1 MKEQE
6 ILRIYYDKD
15 GNMQVDCPNMDDAV
29 IAISNHIAVSI
40 NRKDLKGL
48 NVLFA
53 IVLHLLAMDT
63 SGNMEKMF
71 LQNLKEKLP
80 KYRANYIEM
89 ARAMNSGDLKPK
101 S

>member
-1 MKEQE
+1 MKELE
-6 ILRIYYDKD
+6 ILRIYYNKD
-15 GNMQVDCPNMDDAV
+15 GNIQVDCPNMDDAV

-80 KYRANYIEM
+80 AYRAEYVELYKALKSVNI
-89 ARAMNSGDLKPK
+89 KPK